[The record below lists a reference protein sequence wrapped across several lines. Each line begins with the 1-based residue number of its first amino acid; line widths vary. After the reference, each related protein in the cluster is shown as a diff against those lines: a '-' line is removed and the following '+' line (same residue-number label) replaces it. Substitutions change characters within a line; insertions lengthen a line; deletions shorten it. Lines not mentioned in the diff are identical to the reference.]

1 MCFET
6 FTAAPHRKPGSY
18 SREFERRFFNAI
30 TFYYHRMD
38 ALPPPLT
45 STLPPVQGYCAAA
58 YRFKP
63 SSKDGNTC
71 FVPSSLS
78 GFDEPL
84 IRFDDLS
91 VSLSVRIC

>member
-1 MCFET
+1 MFRDFHGCTAQEAWLV
-6 FTAAPHRKPGSY
+6 FTGIRAPFLQCHNFLLSPHG
-18 SREFERRFFNAI
+18 RFA
-30 TFYYHRMD
+30 
-38 ALPPPLT
+38 PPPLT